1 MTHHTAASV
10 FETDRLNLRPF
21 VSTDAPSIVASLND
35 AEMCYGLTVVPFPYH
50 LDDANWFI
58 NEGSKDAL
66 AVVLCDGSL
75 IGAVGLGNTLGY
87 WIAKQHWGNGFATEA
102 ATPLL
107 AQHFSQSNAPVVS
120 SYVDDNHGSASV
132 LAKLGFEITGDTMLP
147 IKSRDGAFPAKE
159 VRLSKA
165 RWDQTV

>member
-10 FETDRLNLRPF
+10 FVTDRLNLRPF
-21 VSTDAPSIVASLND
+21 ISAHAPSIVASLND

-66 AVVLCDGSL
+66 AVCLCDGSL
-75 IGAVGLGNTLGY
+75 IGAVGL
-87 WIAKQHWGNGFATEA
+87 E
-102 ATPLL
+102 
-107 AQHFSQSNAPVVS
+107 QHFSQSNAPVVS